1 MAISAWTEAVPSDT
15 STVGTFPAYARA
27 VWAAISAGLAVEH
40 FWPGSGGGSEASAG
54 DLRPGAS
61 RAFVDVR
68 SASSAPSPTVGRA
81 LFTSDTTRLLLY
93 DSTGTYLGGTPF
105 LDEVATDAGAGVW
118 TCQAGSY
125 STTVT
130 GNTQVTFPIPFL
142 SAPKV
147 WQTVDNALWLTT
159 QGVPNA
165 SFFGSQASALAG
177 GAGTVVVSWEA
188 LGTVSARSC

>member
-1 MAISAWTEAVPSDT
+1 MAISAWSEAIPSGA
-15 STVGTFPAYARA
+15 SAVGAFPAYARA

-40 FWPGSGGGSEASAG
+40 VWSGSGGGSDASAG

-61 RAFVDVR
+61 RAFVAMQ
-68 SASSAPSPTVGRA
+68 SASSAPASTAGRA
-81 LFTSDTTRLLLY
+81 FFTSDTTRLLLY

-105 LDEVATDAGAGVW
+105 LDEMATDAGTGVW
-118 TCQAGSY
+118 VCQAGSY

-165 SFFGSQASALAG
+165 SFFGSQTSALAG